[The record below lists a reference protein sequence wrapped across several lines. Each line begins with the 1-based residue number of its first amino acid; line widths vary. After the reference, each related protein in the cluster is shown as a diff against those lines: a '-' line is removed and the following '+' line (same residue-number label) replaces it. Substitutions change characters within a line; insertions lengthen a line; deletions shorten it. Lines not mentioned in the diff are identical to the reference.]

1 MLRFAP
7 SPTHDMDLR
16 DLRIALLNYVVSQQK
31 GEDFIVRFNDLDK
44 DKVVEEKD
52 KDFLG
57 ILDLFNVRYT
67 QVIHQSENFRF
78 HSAMALQLLHEKKA
92 FSCFCSDEWLTKK
105 MDEAKSA
112 KISYKY
118 DDACASLPAE
128 LVIDNLNPFSVRIH
142 KSNHDVIVKDLI
154 QGDVAFSVDEQESFV
169 IMNRDKTP
177 TEIFATAVDD
187 MLNDISYVIQDEEF
201 IEDVPKQE
209 YVRKSL
215 QYDKKIEYAH
225 VPPIL
230 DANVSVIKLLEEGF
244 LPEAILNYLVSS
256 LNEDFSETFSIEDLI
271 KRFSFKNSSLSP
283 VSFDKK
289 QLAKINQK
297 YLMQLD
303 PKELSRYLGFADEE
317 IGLLAKVFIANVHT
331 MKELRAKVEPIF
343 EKKTFADEIS
353 KEANEV
359 ILSIKNAPYFDS
371 YEDFKTFLLNNNS
384 IDESLLEEILQITFT
399 GSKQVVN
406 LSEVY
411 KYLKNYLGEI
421 IK

>member
-1 MLRFAP
+1 
-7 SPTHDMDLR
+7 
-16 DLRIALLNYVVSQQK
+16 
-31 GEDFIVRFNDLDK
+31 
-44 DKVVEEKD
+44 
-52 KDFLG
+52 
-57 ILDLFNVRYT
+57 
-67 QVIHQSENFRF
+67 
-78 HSAMALQLLHEKKA
+78 MALQLLHEKKA

-271 KRFSFKNSSLSP
+271 KRFSFKNCSLSP